1 MDAKIQEIIDVF
13 KEAYPGLNPTKIYSV
28 SNGYLIIAPKTA
40 TDFNDPQYFVSSD
53 LNKVTK
59 FGIQRREEMF
69 KAFIR
74 GPIWQRKG

>member
-13 KEAYPGLNPTKIYSV
+13 KEAYPGLNHTKIYSV
-28 SNGYLIIAPKTA
+28 NNGYLLIAPKT
-40 TDFNDPQYFVSSD
+40 TIDFNDPQYFVSSD
-53 LNKVTK
+53 LRKITK

-74 GPIWQRKG
+74 GPIWKRKE